1 MTASS
6 PSTRFPASREDSR
19 HGFDAVAEFAA
30 RLLDAPVSVL
40 SRADGPDGPDGPDGA
55 APSRAGSFG
64 EGALPQD
71 RAIRAF
77 HRTVTARGEA
87 VTVGDVSMAGTP
99 EACGPVIAS
108 LGVPVRGADGG
119 MLGTLCVFDTAARDW
134 TERNLSDLHRL
145 AAMAATEL
153 AARGDDAP
161 DARVSAER
169 LGRIIERSSLEVF
182 VIDART
188 LEIVSANSGAR
199 ANLGY
204 SAEEMARL
212 APGDINPDITAR
224 RFLTLTE
231 PLRTGARKSVQFE
244 TAQRRSSGALYP
256 VRVRVELQRHGSD
269 DFYVTYSRD
278 ISDWRR
284 MENALQE
291 RRRDIDRLLGALP
304 DCVTRSRP
312 DTTLTYVNEA
322 YCSLFGKPVEALI
335 GTRFLDLVL
344 ASNRGVVAAH
354 IDSLTPSNPVQENE
368 QVVMHADGTRRVVQ
382 WSNFM
387 LYDDGEPMEIISV
400 GRDVTMLHDARE
412 VLARRAVQ
420 AEAAN
425 DAKSA
430 FVANMS
436 HEIRTPMNG
445 MLGMATALLATPL
458 TEAQRS
464 MVEIIS
470 SAGTDLLHLLNNVI
484 DLSKV
489 EAGVDTTV
497 KEEFAPGRAVCDVGA
512 LFEPR
517 AREKGVSIACDT
529 AGDDTRIC
537 GPVGP
542 VRQVVTNLVSNAV
555 KFSSSEPPTGRIVLR
570 HAVGTDPQ
578 TGRTTLSIEVAD
590 RGPGVPDAMK
600 EVIFGRFSQGA
611 HTAEH
616 HTVGAGLGLAIS
628 QRICAQ
634 HGGDLRVT
642 DNPGG
647 GAVFTARFAVDPCAE
662 AIAETATTTT
672 TVAASR
678 SPGDAPLRVLVA
690 EDNPVNRKVLEALM
704 EIHEGVDLVFAE
716 NGALALEALE
726 TRAFDAA
733 LIDIRMPVLDGLSVA
748 RRTRAR
754 EARRG
759 AAPMSMIACS
769 ANVLPDQ
776 IAEYEEA
783 GFDRHLSKPIS
794 LADLTDCLGW
804 IREQLRDAE
813 RARVA

>member
-1 MTASS
+1 MTATC
-6 PSTRFPASREDSR
+6 PSTRFAPSCKGSEN
-19 HGFDAVAEFAA
+19 GFDAVAEFAA

-40 SRADGPDGPDGPDGA
+40 SRIDGADGA
-55 APSRAGSFG
+55 ASSRAGSFG
-64 EGALPQD
+64 ENALPGGASD
-71 RAIRAF
+71 NRAVRAF
-77 HRTVTARGEA
+77 HRTVAERGEA
-87 VTVGDVSMAGTP
+87 VAIGDVSMTGTP

-119 MLGTLCVFDTAARDW
+119 MLGTLCVFDTVARDW
-134 TERNLSDLHRL
+134 TARTLSDLHRL
-145 AAMAATEL
+145 AAMAAAEL
-153 AARGDDAP
+153 EADETATSPGPGAQALRLP
-161 DARVSAER
+161 AEQ

-182 VIDART
+182 VVDART

-204 SAEEMARL
+204 SATEMARL
-212 APGDINPDITAR
+212 SPGDIAPDITTR
-224 RFLTLTE
+224 RFVAMTE
-231 PLRTGARKSVQFE
+231 PLRTGAEEALQFE
-244 TAQRRSSGALYP
+244 TAHRRSSGTLYP
-256 VRVRVELQRHGSD
+256 ARVRIELQRHGTN
-269 DFYVTYSRD
+269 DFYVIYSRD

-284 MENALQE
+284 LENALEE
-291 RRRDIDRLLGALP
+291 RRRDIHRLLGALP

-322 YCSLFGKPVEALI
+322 YCNLFGKPVEALV
-335 GTRFLDLVL
+335 GTKFLDLVF
-344 ASNRGVVAAH
+344 APNRGVVAAH
-354 IDSLTPSNPVQENE
+354 IDSLTPSNPVRENE
-368 QVVMHADGTRRVVQ
+368 QVVMHTDGTRSVVQ

-387 LYDDGEPMEIISV
+387 LYEDGEPLEIISV
-400 GRDVTMLHDARE
+400 GRDVTMLHDARD

-420 AEAAN
+420 AEEAS

-445 MLGMATALLATPL
+445 LLGMATALLATPL
-458 TEAQRS
+458 TDTQRP

-470 SAGTDLLHLLNNVI
+470 ASGTDLLHLLNNVI
-484 DLSKV
+484 DLSKI
-489 EAGVDTTV
+489 EAGVDTRE
-497 KEEFAPGRAVCDVGA
+497 KENFAPGSAVADVGA
-512 LFEPR
+512 LFGPR
-517 AREKGVSIACDT
+517 AREKGVSIVCET
-529 AGDDTRIC
+529 AQDGALVR
-537 GPVGP
+537 GPAGH

-555 KFSSSEPPTGRIVLR
+555 KFSFSALPAGRIVLR
-570 HAVGTDPQ
+570 HALATDP
-578 TGRTTLSIEVAD
+578 RTDRTMLSIEVAD
-590 RGPGVPDAMK
+590 RGPGVPEAMK
-600 EVIFGRFSQGA
+600 ELIFGRFRQGA

-647 GAVFTARFAVDPCAE
+647 GAVFTARFVVEPCAE
-662 AIAETATTTT
+662 PVVDAEPPALP
-672 TVAASR
+672 S
-678 SPGDAPLRVLVA
+678 SDDGNLRVLVA
-690 EDNPVNRKVLEALM
+690 EDNPVNRKVLEALLA
-704 EIHEGVDLVFAE
+704 IHGDVDPVFAE

-726 TRAFDAA
+726 AQAFDAA

-759 AAPMSMIACS
+759 AAPIPMIACS

-776 IAEYEEA
+776 IAEYDAA
-783 GFDRHLSKPIS
+783 GFDRHLPKPIS
-794 LADLTDCLGW
+794 LANLTDCLDW
-804 IREQLRDAE
+804 IRAQRQDEGQ
-813 RARVA
+813 ARVA